1 MAETPIRTFT
11 HKEIAEILVKEQNI
25 HEGLWGVYIKFG
37 IGAANI
43 GDPDN
48 GLLLPSAIVPVR
60 EIGLQRFDKESNLTV
75 DAAIVNPASKP
86 GRYVKQRQQQ
96 IKARASKKR

>member
-1 MAETPIRTFT
+1 MADTPMHIFT
-11 HKEIAEILVKEQNI
+11 HKELARILVKEQNI

-37 IGAANI
+37 IGAANV

-48 GLLLPSAIVPVR
+48 GMLLPSAIVPVR

-75 DAAIVNPASKP
+75 DAAIVNPAGKS
-86 GRYVKQRQQQ
+86 GRNVKQRQKQ
-96 IKARASKKR
+96 KTRASKNR